1 MGGLALDIQHLNQ
14 WKLGTPIGAGEG
26 ILFLTYATLRSN
38 RGDKGTRLQQI
49 LEWVGDDYDGMVVFD
64 EAHEMAGVAGGE
76 GRFGTKDGSDQGIA
90 GVRLQNL
97 LPRARVLYVSATGAS
112 DVNNLAYATRLG
124 LWGPGT
130 AFADRRTFV
139 DSLRRGGIAAMELIA
154 RDLKMQG
161 LYVARALSFAGVE
174 YDILNHN
181 LTPDQIEVYDAYAD
195 AWAIIHT
202 AAAHYIRETGRSWI
216 PSTGNR
222 ISLGVTSAIV
232 DGRAFLQARRERVR
246 DANTA
251 QGTPVVF
258 AGGRLTFRTD
268 DDMKAFGDNLL
279 RTLNAVRERVGD
291 MYLVHGGDMKGIERI
306 AASWAEQHGIQQVRF
321 GLDRKLGDRAGFRRN
336 EQMLSLQ
343 PRYVIAFQGN
353 GVTERLVI
361 DAKKAGIRVVDRR
374 GPLGTPPAALNPQH
388 DRKVA

>member
-1 MGGLALDIQHLNQ
+1 MTTSLAAALAALELGHLEPRAEDVSGMCPPSTEALEQ
-14 WKLGTPIGAGEG
+14 TTTAIWSD
-26 ILFLTYATLRSN
+26 LFATLQNTSLERDIEEMGWGLVN
-38 RGDKGTRLQQI
+38 LFHRAAAKKHATIDRLT
-49 LEWVGDDYDGMVVFD
+49 D
-64 EAHEMAGVAGGE
+64 EIRLLLAEQ
-76 GRFGTKDGSDQGIA
+76 DGSEINTA
-90 GVRLQNL
+90 NL
-97 LPRARVLYVSATGAS
+97 EDKIDLAKKIEEAATC
-112 DVNNLAYATRLG
+112 YEH
-124 LWGPGT
+124 
-130 AFADRRTFV
+130 
-139 DSLRRGGIAAMELIA
+139 M
-154 RDLKMQG
+154 RD
-161 LYVARALSFAGVE
+161 
-174 YDILNHN
+174 
-181 LTPDQIEVYDAYAD
+181 
-195 AWAIIHT
+195 T

-268 DDMKAFGDNLL
+268 EDMKAFGDNLL
-279 RTLNAVRERVGD
+279 RTLGAVRERVGD

-306 AASWAEQHGIQQVRF
+306 AASWAEQNGIQQVRF

-336 EQMLSLQ
+336 EQMLSLK

-374 GPLGTPPAALNPQH
+374 GPLGTPPAAQNAQR
-388 DRKVA
+388 DREVA